1 MSRFSFFQIEKLTS
15 LMTQDTVTGQELPA
29 LSDEVVGVIK
39 AHLSL
44 GEETDKFDG
53 ILIEIVDPSNPL
65 LTSTNTSHVLCSY
78 PGTMFSPSVYAVS
91 VATQSK
97 TLNVPTF
104 SNYAAVYETTSSRL
118 AKEMLTMHRPK
129 IIVSLGKDT
138 HSAKLAKEFG
148 LDHVNATTLQ
158 SGSTDNETTLSL
170 ISKAVAASANTRG
183 ILIDGFPNSGAEA
196 KALEEAVGPVSAVLN
211 FNASFIT
218 NNSVAAIKRRL
229 LGITD
234 ELQPVERP
242 VVKHFGAKVIPIQGN
257 GDEESAYQE
266 AWSKLFAAGIFN
278 RDQNIV
284 VSIGSGS
291 FPAEANMLSSQLAK
305 DYNLSLVRLGE
316 AKLQSEALVAKCLEF
331 FQAQQEQSKH
341 ITRLEQQLYDL
352 MSLQQEKE
360 EEAGIIHIFQKQQ
373 ETKEVDLLRSQTP
386 DRVIRHFRKR
396 HCGLCAKTPFSSKI
410 ETQSKMT
417 STFTYSAIYGYW
429 DGGKPCQQDWIE
441 RIDLKAAKCTVPTT
455 SSLNST
461 CTFLPKSSV
470 VSPGNWTVQTGCLSS
485 ADVTTLGKDIFGSL
499 SPSFFSRVQF
509 WSYDTADC
517 SGAPSSISEINS
529 AVAVCVMNVQG
540 LADPSGSIYVAE
552 KVSLGFDGTIWRNY
566 YSDASCSQLFTSIKF
581 NDSTSCVSKMKA
593 VSISQPSFTER
604 ILYKGP
610 GCTNPSSVR
619 YSFGREVCGLTG
631 CDTNVLGQVFCPSTN
646 TLAAESK
653 ALFADDNNYVTL
665 TTYVDSK
672 CSVFD
677 YSESIR
683 LDTCQPITFSAT
695 DNPTAFQGQAYK
707 ANITGNNIIYTVY
720 SDGAFSIRGVDAATY
735 SQATGSS
742 SSSSNAGLIG
752 GIVGGVVVVI
762 LLIIG
767 SVYYYRK
774 SKRYTPETPAALAPA
789 QAPESA
795 PSLNYTRPGSTLSTN
810 TGYKISD
817 TPLRSETELS
827 EASAATRTDTT
838 NQVVGSRQDTIH
850 VMYMGT
856 SLPSDPVAEKE
867 KTNPLFANLAGSIVA
882 AAAATPPTRTYNTF
896 SKDEKEKDKDTLE
909 RGQTVA
915 RSSNPEDW
923 SIAQV
928 ADWVSKNGGTR
939 DPVFDQRIDGVAL
952 MALTL
957 DELYAALKISTVG
970 DRVKFKRGME
980 ALTLAPPTYSE

>member
-1 MSRFSFFQIEKLTS
+1 
-15 LMTQDTVTGQELPA
+15 
-29 LSDEVVGVIK
+29 
-39 AHLSL
+39 
-44 GEETDKFDG
+44 
-53 ILIEIVDPSNPL
+53 
-65 LTSTNTSHVLCSY
+65 
-78 PGTMFSPSVYAVS
+78 
-91 VATQSK
+91 
-97 TLNVPTF
+97 
-104 SNYAAVYETTSSRL
+104 
-118 AKEMLTMHRPK
+118 
-129 IIVSLGKDT
+129 
-138 HSAKLAKEFG
+138 
-148 LDHVNATTLQ
+148 
-158 SGSTDNETTLSL
+158 
-170 ISKAVAASANTRG
+170 
-183 ILIDGFPNSGAEA
+183 
-196 KALEEAVGPVSAVLN
+196 
-211 FNASFIT
+211 
-218 NNSVAAIKRRL
+218 
-229 LGITD
+229 
-234 ELQPVERP
+234 
-242 VVKHFGAKVIPIQGN
+242 
-257 GDEESAYQE
+257 
-266 AWSKLFAAGIFN
+266 
-278 RDQNIV
+278 
-284 VSIGSGS
+284 
-291 FPAEANMLSSQLAK
+291 
-305 DYNLSLVRLGE
+305 
-316 AKLQSEALVAKCLEF
+316 
-331 FQAQQEQSKH
+331 
-341 ITRLEQQLYDL
+341 
-352 MSLQQEKE
+352 
-360 EEAGIIHIFQKQQ
+360 
-373 ETKEVDLLRSQTP
+373 
-386 DRVIRHFRKR
+386 
-396 HCGLCAKTPFSSKI
+396 
-410 ETQSKMT
+410 MT
-417 STFTYSAIYGYW
+417 STFTYSAIYGYS

-461 CTFLPKSSV
+461 CSFLPKSSV

-529 AVAVCVMNVQG
+529 AVAVCVMNV
-540 LADPSGSIYVAE
+540 
-552 KVSLGFDGTIWRNY
+552 SLGFDGTIWRNY
-566 YSDASCSQLFTSIKF
+566 YSDDSCSQLFTSIKF

-593 VSISQPSFTER
+593 VPISQPSFTER

-610 GCTNPSSVR
+610 GCTNPSLVR
-619 YSFGREVCGLTG
+619 YSFGRETCTPTG
-631 CDTNVLGQVFCPSTN
+631 CDTNVLGQVFCPPTN
-646 TLAAESK
+646 SLVTESK
-653 ALFADDNNYVTL
+653 ALFSNDNNYVTL
-665 TTYVDSK
+665 TTFVDSK

-683 LDTCQPITFSAT
+683 LDICQPITFSAT
-695 DNPTAFQGQAYK
+695 NNPTAFQGQAYR
-707 ANITGNNIIYTVY
+707 ANITGSNIIYTVY
-720 SDGAFSIRGVDAATY
+720 SDGDFVSIRGVDAAAY
-735 SQATGSS
+735 SQATGS

-774 SKRYTPETPAALAPA
+774 TKRYTPETTTSAPAPA

-867 KTNPLFANLAGSIVA
+867 KTNPLFANLAGSIVT

-952 MALTL
+952 MALTM
-957 DELYAALKISTVG
+957 DELYATLKISTVG
-970 DRVKFKRGME
+970 DRVKFKQ
-980 ALTLAPPTYSE
+980 